1 MIHFKNRDLCKQQ
14 LAVGS
19 QVSGVG
25 SWLIDNLRL
34 KTEDRRLKTADWRLM
49 TANWRLPTPGFR
61 LPTSNPGLKT
71 LQLTMMLI
79 FVLFAVSCKMEYS
92 FTGASIAPEVKTI
105 RIDNFPNN
113 ALLVNPTLSQE
124 FTDALRN
131 KFQEQTSLILVNNGG
146 DMIIEG
152 EITDYQT
159 RPTAIQSDDVAAL
172 NRLTISIKV
181 KFTNTFDESQSFN
194 QTFTRYE
201 DYPSTQDLTSVA
213 EKLVQQINEY
223 LVEDVFNKAV
233 VKW

>member
-1 MIHFKNRDLCKQQ
+1 MIF
-14 LAVGS
+14 
-19 QVSGVG
+19 
-25 SWLIDNLRL
+25 DNDYRL
-34 KTEDRRLKTADWRLM
+34 KH
-49 TANWRLPTPGFR
+49 
-61 LPTSNPGLKT
+61 GL
-71 LQLTMMLI
+71 LFLAGVFI
-79 FVLFAVSCKMEYS
+79 LFAVSCKMNYS
-92 FTGASIAPEVKTI
+92 FTGASIPPEVKTI

-131 KFQEQTSLILVNNGG
+131 KFQAQTSLILVNNGG

-181 KFTNTFDESQSFN
+181 KFTNTFDDSQSFN

-201 DYPSTQDLTSVA
+201 DYPSTEDLTSVA
-213 EKLVQQINEY
+213 DNLVQQINEY

-233 VKW
+233 VNW